1 MFIYSLSGLQL
12 TESGAPEAV
21 EIEDNETTA
30 RTAVYQTL
38 GRIFL
43 PPDDEHWELARDGRW
58 AKELA
63 SAGTL
68 LAFPFDPGEQP
79 VPAGERAALDTEYGR
94 LFSEAVQAGAWFDDA
109 SQTHDEVVRFY
120 EYFGLK
126 TGEGAR
132 PVDHLVTECDFMQY
146 LTYKEAAARSDR
158 LRGSYR
164 RAQLDFVGRHLAVW
178 LPRLQAHVAS
188 SGPAP
193 FYAWATDT
201 LVGFVAAD
209 QEYVTSLVGA

>member
-43 PPDDEHWELARDGRW
+43 PPDDEYWDLARDGRW
-58 AKELA
+58 AKELDA
-63 SAGTL
+63 AGTL
-68 LAFPFDPGEQP
+68 LTFPFAPAEQP
-79 VPAGERAALDTEYGR
+79 VPDGNRVVLDAEYQR
-94 LFSEAVQAGAWFDDA
+94 LFVDAIQAGAWFDDA
-109 SQTHDEVVRFY
+109 SHTHDEVVRFY

-146 LTYKEAAARSDR
+146 LTYKEAAAPSDR

-164 RAQLDFVGRHLAVW
+164 RAQLDFVGRHLSVW
-178 LPRLQAHVAS
+178 LPRLAEHVA
-188 SGPAP
+188 GCAPVP
-193 FYAWATDT
+193 FYAWATDE
-201 LVGFVAAD
+201 LVGFVASD
-209 QEYVTSLVGA
+209 HEYVTALAGA

>member
-12 TESGAPEAV
+12 TDAAGPAAV

-38 GRIFL
+38 GRMFL
-43 PPDDEHWELARDGRW
+43 PPDDEHWDLASDRRW
-58 AKELA
+58 VKELV
-63 SAGTL
+63 SAGGL
-68 LAFPFDPGEQP
+68 LTFPLEPGEQP
-79 VPAGERAALDTEYGR
+79 LPEGDRAAYDAEYAR
-94 LFSEAVQAGAWFDDA
+94 VFDDAVLAGHWFDDPA
-109 SQTHDEVVRFY
+109 ATHAEVVRFY

-146 LTYKEAAARSDR
+146 LTYKEAAAPSDR

-164 RAQLDFVGRHLAVW
+164 RAQLDFVGRHLGVW
-178 LPRLQAHVAS
+178 LPRLRAHVDADGAS
-188 SGPAP
+188 A
-193 FYAWATDT
+193 FWAWATGV
-201 LVGFVAAD
+201 LVDFAD
-209 QEYVTSLVGA
+209 ADRAYVQALLSP